1 MWLWIDWHRL
11 INVCGLLENVTV
23 NRLAHTYSC
32 VLSTRQ
38 CDFTNRIP
46 YAHAIKE
53 QPHIPTTPSDHP
65 LKSAKRRRPNVAG
78 QTSPLHP
85 LDDFFY
91 TCSIRSICHAHYEC
105 LVIGGDWVCVRSAMA
120 MTSDIKRYVRRLCEN
135 HTKTVKN
142 GETSPAKRRTQH
154 PPWRSPHP
162 TPPGWKP

>member
-1 MWLWIDWHRL
+1 M
-11 INVCGLLENVTV
+11 CGLLENVTV

-154 PPWRSPHP
+154 PP
-162 TPPGWKP
+162 